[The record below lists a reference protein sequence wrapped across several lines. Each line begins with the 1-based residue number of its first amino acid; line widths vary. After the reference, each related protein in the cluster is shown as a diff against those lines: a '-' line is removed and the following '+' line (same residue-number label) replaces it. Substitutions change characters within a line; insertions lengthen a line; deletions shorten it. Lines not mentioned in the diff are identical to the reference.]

1 MKERMINGYSVRKVT
16 YQTLPIAYRIQKKV
30 LNSCLNTIRIQK
42 PPLIWKR
49 MRISKKYQRENNY
62 FYLIQADGSAV
73 GFVRIVLSEAPAL
86 VARVAPICILPAN
99 ENHGIGKMA
108 IQLVE
113 AKFSSIKTWQL
124 STILQETRLLS
135 FYQTLG
141 YQLSDRTS
149 PIVTGM
155 DRVFLPN
162 ISTKT
167 HYLLSFSPHYL

>member
-1 MKERMINGYSVRKVT
+1 MDIQLEKVT
-16 YQTLPIAYRIQKKV
+16 YQTLPIAYRIQKESFKQ
-30 LNSCLNTIRIQK
+30 LFEQYQDTETSPYLETYENF
-42 PPLIWKR
+42 
-49 MRISKKYQRENNY
+49 SKKYQRENNY

-141 YQLSDRTS
+141 YQLSDRMS

-155 DRVFLPN
+155 DRVFL
-162 ISTKT
+162 TK
-167 HYLLSFSPHYL
+167 HIH

>member
-1 MKERMINGYSVRKVT
+1 
-16 YQTLPIAYRIQKKV
+16 
-30 LNSCLNTIRIQK
+30 
-42 PPLIWKR
+42 
-49 MRISKKYQRENNY
+49 
-62 FYLIQADGSAV
+62 
-73 GFVRIVLSEAPAL
+73 
-86 VARVAPICILPAN
+86 
-99 ENHGIGKMA
+99 MA

-155 DRVFLPN
+155 DRVFL
-162 ISTKT
+162 TKT
-167 HYLLSFSPHYL
+167 YPLKLITYCLFSPLPMTESLKSDCHR

>member
-1 MKERMINGYSVRKVT
+1 M
-16 YQTLPIAYRIQKKV
+16 
-30 LNSCLNTIRIQK
+30 
-42 PPLIWKR
+42 
-49 MRISKKYQRENNY
+49 
-62 FYLIQADGSAV
+62 
-73 GFVRIVLSEAPAL
+73 
-86 VARVAPICILPAN
+86 APICILPAN

-155 DRVFLPN
+155 DRVFL
-162 ISTKT
+162 TK
-167 HYLLSFSPHYL
+167 HIH